1 MGKDALVKNEKLGIW
16 AGRATPEILPAIS
29 RLFAEAGVA
38 KPKDLLE
45 WQYLQPRGGAYVALA
60 HGERGPVDGAG
71 ALYAALP
78 VPFRAQERMLTAV
91 QSFDTFTA
99 KSYRGRGLFP
109 RLARIVYE
117 LAAADGCSLVYG
129 FPNDSSYPGFKG
141 KLGWQMLAPLPM
153 RVRPI
158 GMRFLRVKLGV
169 RTPNIVQNVSF
180 PHEVFVR
187 RIVNLPNDV
196 EDLIQEWTS
205 PDYVGVWRDMS
216 YLNWRIRRPGA
227 SYVIYEWRSSTGK
240 LEAFGICELRFKH
253 GCSLGY
259 VMELIHSPGN
269 RCAGISVLHAMLRD
283 FRRNGADLVLAWR
296 LPVKDEKSVL
306 TRTGFLPFPSRLR
319 PISLHFGYRILEHGS
334 FFAPLNR
341 TDWYLSY
348 LDSDTV

>member
-1 MGKDALVKNEKLGIW
+1 MAKNGKLGIW

-29 RLFAEAGVA
+29 RLFAEAGVT

-45 WQYLQPRGGAYVALA
+45 WQYLQPRGGTYVALA
-60 HGERGPVDGAG
+60 YGERGPVDDPV

-78 VPFRAQERMLTAV
+78 APFRAQENLFTSV
-91 QSFDTFTA
+91 QAFDIFTA

-109 RLARIVYE
+109 RLARVVYE
-117 LAAADGCSLVYG
+117 LAAVDGCSLVYG
-129 FPNDSSYPGFKG
+129 FPNDPTYPGYKG
-141 KLGWQMLAPLPM
+141 KLGWQMLDPLPM

-158 GMRFLRVKLGV
+158 GARFPRVKLGI
-169 RTPNIVQNVSF
+169 RTPNIVRNASLSR
-180 PHEVFVR
+180 EASVR
-187 RIVNLPNDV
+187 RIVSIPNDV
-196 EDLIQEWTS
+196 EALIQEWTR
-205 PDYVGVWRDMS
+205 PDYVGVWRDMT

-227 SYVIYEWRSSTGK
+227 SYVMYEWRSSAGK
-240 LEAFGICELRFKH
+240 LEAFGICELLLKH

-269 RCAGISVLHAMLRD
+269 RRAGKSVLQAMLRD
-283 FRRNGADLVLAWR
+283 FRRSGADLVLAWH

-306 TRTGFLPFPSRLR
+306 TRTGFLPFPPRLR
-319 PISLHFGYRILEHGS
+319 PISLHFGYRILENGS
-334 FFAPLNR
+334 FLPPLDR

>member
-1 MGKDALVKNEKLGIW
+1 MVKNEKLEIW

-29 RLFAEAGVA
+29 RLFAEAGVT

-60 HGERGPVDGAG
+60 HGEQGPVDSAG

-78 VPFRAQERMLTAV
+78 VPFRTQEKMSTGV

-109 RLARIVYE
+109 RLARVVYE

-129 FPNDSSYPGFKG
+129 FPNDSSCPGFKV
-141 KLGWQMLAPLPM
+141 KLGWQMLDPLPM
-153 RVRPI
+153 WVRPI
-158 GMRFLRVKLGV
+158 GTRFLRVKLGV
-169 RTPNIVQNVSF
+169 RTPNIVRNASLLR
-180 PHEVFVR
+180 EAFVR
-187 RIVNLPNDV
+187 RVVKLPNDV
-196 EDLIQEWTS
+196 EALIHEWTS
-205 PDYVGVWRDMS
+205 PDYVGVWRDMA

-227 SYVIYEWRSSTGK
+227 SYVIYEWRSPTGK
-240 LEAFGICELRFKH
+240 LEAFGICELRLKH

-269 RCAGISVLHAMLRD
+269 RRAGKSVLQAMLRD
-283 FRRNGADLVLAWR
+283 FRRSGADLVLAWH

-306 TRTGFLPFPSRLR
+306 TRTGFLPFPPRLR
-319 PISLHFGYRILEHGS
+319 PISLHFGYRILENGS
-334 FFAPLNR
+334 FLPPLDR

>member
-1 MGKDALVKNEKLGIW
+1 MVKGEKFRIW

-29 RLFAEAGVA
+29 RLFGEAGVS

-60 HGERGPVDGAG
+60 YDEWGPVKGAG

-78 VPFRAQERMLTAV
+78 VPFRAQEKMLTIV

-99 KSYRGRGLFP
+99 KSYRGQGLFP
-109 RLARIVYE
+109 RLARVVYE

-129 FPNDSSYPGFKG
+129 FPNDSSCPGFKG
-141 KLGWQMLAPLPM
+141 KLGWQMLGPLPM
-153 RVRPI
+153 HVRPI
-158 GMRFLRVKLGV
+158 GTRFLRVKLGV
-169 RTPNIVQNVSF
+169 RTPNIVRNASLSC
-180 PHEVFVR
+180 ETFVR
-187 RIVNLPNDV
+187 RIVDLPIDV
-196 EDLIQEWTS
+196 EELIEEWTG
-205 PDYVGVWRDMS
+205 PDYVGVWRDMA

-227 SYVIYEWRSSTGK
+227 SYVIYEWRSSNGK
-240 LEAFGICELRFKH
+240 IEAFGISELRLKH

-269 RCAGISVLHAMLRD
+269 RFAGISVLKTMLRD

-296 LPVKDEKSVL
+296 LPTKDGKSVL
-306 TRTGFLPFPSRLR
+306 TRCGFLPFPPRLR

-334 FFAPLNR
+334 FFPSFDR